1 MNSIRMSALFATMLI
16 PAMVSA
22 CVKPAPTPDPGPGP
36 KPQIETPAILS
47 VSLPV
52 YPQAQITIDDSL
64 SAVDIVL
71 PYGSKLGRTQVEYVL
86 TDSTTADPASGSVQ
100 DLSQPFK
107 VFLTGKSGAAR
118 KYVFNTTLAKSN
130 LTAFKWMT
138 INDYYIQGSK
148 SGSEIS
154 FTLPYGADL
163 SSLSISVASD
173 NVLSFEPDITTK
185 ADLSSP
191 LTVKVIAEDGVTFK
205 EYTLKADKFP
215 EETESVRGVYL
226 PSPTHT
232 SSFLSYDSVCKSLD
246 LLQEL
251 NFNCLFVGCWDKA
264 KVAWDSEVLLANT
277 NYQSIS
283 AGNMY
288 RNYSGGSGDAL
299 ADIISEA
306 HKRNIKVILWFE
318 YGFMHRVGGVDFT
331 DPILAK
337 HPGWI
342 GFGSD
347 GNYSNYNGT
356 DFYLN
361 AYDPQVQQFMLDL
374 ILEAVRLYPEL
385 DGVQGDDRLPAS
397 PRNSG
402 YNESTKALYLAQTG
416 REAPSDCNDAEW
428 VKWRLDI
435 LNAFAVRMHDE
446 VKALNSKC
454 LVCFAPNKY
463 PWAEG
468 TLMQCWPQWVKD
480 GAVDLLTVQ
489 CYVTANYEN
498 DVNSQAALMKENSDR
513 MLFQP
518 AMILKNG
525 SALLPVELLSEELC
539 HNRRVGTLG
548 EAQFWFEGLNESE
561 QARKLFKL
569 FYSTPVAFP
578 DL

>member
-16 PAMVSA
+16 PAMMSA

-173 NVLSFEPDITTK
+173 NILSFEPDITTK

-215 EETESVRGVYL
+215 EETETVRAVYL

-288 RNYSGGSGDAL
+288 RNYTGGSGDAL
-299 ADIISEA
+299 AGIISEA
-306 HKRNIKVILWFE
+306 PQRNIKVIL
-318 YGFMHRVGGVDFT
+318 
-331 DPILAK
+331 
-337 HPGWI
+337 
-342 GFGSD
+342 
-347 GNYSNYNGT
+347 
-356 DFYLN
+356 
-361 AYDPQVQQFMLDL
+361 
-374 ILEAVRLYPEL
+374 
-385 DGVQGDDRLPAS
+385 
-397 PRNSG
+397 
-402 YNESTKALYLAQTG
+402 
-416 REAPSDCNDAEW
+416 
-428 VKWRLDI
+428 
-435 LNAFAVRMHDE
+435 
-446 VKALNSKC
+446 
-454 LVCFAPNKY
+454 
-463 PWAEG
+463 
-468 TLMQCWPQWVKD
+468 
-480 GAVDLLTVQ
+480 
-489 CYVTANYEN
+489 
-498 DVNSQAALMKENSDR
+498 
-513 MLFQP
+513 
-518 AMILKNG
+518 
-525 SALLPVELLSEELC
+525 
-539 HNRRVGTLG
+539 
-548 EAQFWFEGLNESE
+548 
-561 QARKLFKL
+561 
-569 FYSTPVAFP
+569 
-578 DL
+578 